1 MVVGLDE
8 PPLRLL
14 LGADVL
20 QAAREKLAAMLASID
35 EWESVTAR
43 RELPTRHMSEL
54 DDHPTADEVLAGVD
68 LTGRTALVTG
78 GYSGIGPATVR
89 ALAERRRPGPRPGPP
104 PRRGARGAGRRRAG
118 SRSAS
123 STSPTRPASR
133 RTPRALLDAG
143 THLDILINSAG
154 IMATP
159 GDPDAEG
166 WELQLATN
174 HLGHYALVNRLWPL
188 LDGGARVVSVSSG
201 GHHLGD
207 IRWDDPWFTL
217 GYDKWEAYGQSK
229 TANALFAVHLDALGK
244 RARRARLLAAPR
256 ARSSPRWAGTCRP
269 TTWTKVMV
277 HDEQGELVLPAF
289 KTPEQGAATSV
300 WAATAPELE
309 AHGGAYLEDVAVA
322 PPAPD
327 REVRAA
333 ENIGVKAYAQDP
345 GGRRPALGLVGAAD
359 RRRRLRQESA

>member
-1 MVVGLDE
+1 MTDFE
-8 PPLRLL
+8 
-14 LGADVL
+14 
-20 QAAREKLAAMLASID
+20 E
-35 EWESVTAR
+35 
-43 RELPTRHMSEL
+43 
-54 DDHPTADEVLAGVD
+54 HPTADEVLDGVD

-78 GYSGIGPATVR
+78 SYSGIGPATAS
-89 ALAERRRPGPRPGPP
+89 ALSKAGARVLAPARRPDE
-104 PRRGARGAGRRRAG
+104 AREVLKDLANVEVGEMDL
-118 SRSAS
+118 SDQAS
-123 STSPTRPASR
+123 VAAYAQT
-133 RTPRALLDAG
+133 LLDDG
-143 THLDILINSAG
+143 THLDIVINSAG

-159 GDPDAEG
+159 ETRTPEG

-188 LDGGARVVSVSSG
+188 LSDNPAGGARVVSVSSG

-229 TANALFAVHLDALGK
+229 TANALFAVHLDEVGKAHGVRAFSLHPGAILTPLG
-244 RARRARLLAAPR
+244 RHLQAEDLD
-256 ARSSPRWAGTCRP
+256 
-269 TTWTKVMV
+269 KVMV
-277 HDEQGELVLPAF
+277 YDESGELVLPPF

-322 PPAPD
+322 PPAPAV
-327 REVRAA
+327 EVRAA

-345 GGRRPALGLVGAAD
+345 AAAA
-359 RRRRLRQESA
+359 RLWAWSAQLTGVDAFA